1 MCQVVSAKTI
11 YLAKQSFVSEL
22 VKLCRA
28 FTGQIL
34 RKGKK
39 DKAPATNKGKG
50 KKPASARGGKRLAA
64 NLAACSDEEMEEG
77 EGSSRVEG

>member
-1 MCQVVSAKTI
+1 VSVKTI
-11 YLAKQSFVSEL
+11 YLAKQSFVREL

-39 DKAPATNKGKG
+39 DKAPAADPAKG
-50 KKPASARGGKRLAA
+50 KKPTNTRGGKRLTTNMAVA
-64 NLAACSDEEMEEG
+64 GSDEEMEEG
-77 EGSSRVEG
+77 QGSSRVDG

>member
-1 MCQVVSAKTI
+1 VSAKTI

-39 DKAPATNKGKG
+39 DKAPAADQGKG
-50 KKPASARGGKRLAA
+50 KKPASTRGKRISVNMTVAG
-64 NLAACSDEEMEEG
+64 SDEEMEEG
-77 EGSSRVEG
+77 QGSSRVDG